1 MKNNRIS
8 CTCGCIPMIIG
19 AIGASSLSWIC
30 NHSLAWMILHGIF
43 GWLYLLYKI
52 PWYVMYNF

>member
-1 MKNNRIS
+1 
-8 CTCGCIPMIIG
+8 MIIG

-52 PWYVMYNF
+52 PWYVMHNF